1 MSSPTA
7 SLTAPATPG
16 TAPGR
21 TGSGRG
27 PARVNPTDQ
36 AQLRRHP
43 VSLRRI
49 AALFAPHKATIA
61 VVVLLITASSVINL
75 AQPFLVRGVIDDA
88 LPHRDLPLLA
98 TLTGAMVVVA
108 ALTAAIGVVQ
118 TWMATKMGQRVMH
131 ALRVDLFT
139 HLQKQSLSFFTRTR
153 GGEVQSR
160 LTNDIAGMQ
169 SVVTSTAT
177 GVATNLTTTVATAVA
192 MVALSPQL
200 SLISLVVLPPAIW
213 LSRKVALIR
222 RKVTDERQ
230 QSLAGLHTQVEE
242 GLSVSG
248 VRLAKTLGTTARDAA
263 RFTDRS
269 EALIDLEMRSQL
281 AGRWR
286 MATMQVVFAAIPAVI
301 YLAAGFP
308 TTSGGMTIGTLVA
321 FTALQGTVFRPVMG
335 LLNIGVQWV
344 TALAFFSRIFE
355 YLDLDPHIKP
365 PAEPVPL
372 DPERVRGEVRFEQVS
387 FTYDDGAATCAG
399 TSPAARRGLRRTTAG
414 HHADGVPSA
423 GGGTS
428 APGDEREPRLVL
440 DHVDLV
446 LPAGST
452 TAVVGPTG
460 SGKSTLAALVPRL
473 YDATAGRVMIDGVDV
488 REIDPEVLARIVGVV
503 SQETYLVH
511 ATVRENL
518 LLADP
523 DATDARLWEALGA
536 ASLADTIA
544 ALPEGLDT
552 VVGAR
557 GHRFS
562 GGEQQRL
569 AIARTLLRNPPVLV
583 LDEATSALDNT
594 TEARVQAALDRLAA
608 GRTTLMIA
616 HRLSTVTRAD
626 QVVVLDG
633 GRIVEQGG
641 PAELLAAGGPF
652 ATLAARG
659 ERAGDRGEQP
669 VGTPA

>member
-1 MSSPTA
+1 MSSSASSPTV
-7 SLTAPATPG
+7 PATPG
-16 TAPGR
+16 SAPGR
-21 TGSGRG
+21 GGAGMRG
-27 PARVNPTDQ
+27 PAKVNPADQ
-36 AQLRRHP
+36 AQLQRHP

-49 AALFAPHKATIA
+49 AALFTPHQATIA

-88 LPHRDLPLLA
+88 LPHQDIPLLT

-108 ALTAAIGVVQ
+108 ALTAALGVVQ
-118 TWMATKMGQRVMH
+118 TWLATKMGQRVMH
-131 ALRVDLFT
+131 ALRVKLFT

-177 GVATNLTTTVATAVA
+177 GIATNLTTTVGTAVA

-230 QSLAGLHTQVEE
+230 QTLAALHTQVEE

-248 VRLAKTLGTTARDAA
+248 VRLAKTLGTTGRDAA
-263 RFTDRS
+263 RFTERS
-269 EALIDLEMRSQL
+269 EKLIDLKMRSQL

-308 TTSGGMTIGTLVA
+308 ATSGGMTIGTLVA

-355 YLDLDPHIKP
+355 YLDLDPQVKP
-365 PAEPVPL
+365 PAEPVGL
-372 DPERVRGEVRFEQVS
+372 DPERVCGEVSFEQVC
-387 FTYDDGAATCAG
+387 FTYDDGTAPAAGITPTAATA
-399 TSPAARRGLRRTTAG
+399 PAAG
-414 HHADGVPSA
+414 
-423 GGGTS
+423 
-428 APGDEREPRLVL
+428 PRQVL
-440 DHVDLV
+440 DHIDLV

-460 SGKSTLAALVPRL
+460 SGKSTLASLLPRL
-473 YDATAGRVMIDGVDV
+473 HDTTAGRVIIDGVDV
-488 REIDPEVLARIVGVV
+488 RDLAPEVLARIVGVV
-503 SQETYLVH
+503 SQETYLIH

-523 DATDARLWEALGA
+523 EATDARLWEVLGA

-552 VVGAR
+552 LVGAR

-569 AIARTLLRNPPVLV
+569 AIARTILRNPPVLV

-594 TEARVQAALDRLAA
+594 TEARVQAALDRLAV

-616 HRLSTVTRAD
+616 HRLSTVTEAD

-633 GRIVEQGG
+633 GRVVERGG

-659 ERAGDRGEQP
+659 EHVDEHLGDHGGQP
-669 VGTPA
+669 VGWPA

>member
-1 MSSPTA
+1 MSNPV
-7 SLTAPATPG
+7 PHTPSG
-16 TAPGR
+16 GPPG
-21 TGSGRG
+21 GRG
-27 PARVNPTDQ
+27 PARKNPADQ
-36 AQLRRHP
+36 AQLQRHP

-49 AALFAPHKATIA
+49 AALFAPHRGTIA
-61 VVVLLITASSVINL
+61 AVVLLISVSSVVNL

-88 LPHRDLPLLA
+88 LPHQDLPLLA
-98 TLTGAMVVVA
+98 WLTGAMVAVA
-108 ALTAAIGVVQ
+108 AITAAIGVVQ

-131 ALRVDLFT
+131 TLRVQLFT
-139 HLQKQSLSFFTRTR
+139 HLQSQPLAFFTRTR

-160 LTNDIAGMQ
+160 LMNDIAGMQ

-213 LSRKVALIR
+213 LSRRVALIR
-222 RKVTDERQ
+222 RAVTDERQ
-230 QSLAGLHTQVEE
+230 QTLAGLHTQVEE

-248 VRLAKTLGTTARDAA
+248 VRLAKTLGTTPRDAA
-263 RFTDRS
+263 RFTTRS
-269 EALIDLEMRSQL
+269 GALIDLEMRSQL

-308 TTSGGMTIGTLVA
+308 ATSGGMTIGTLVA

-355 YLDLDPHIKP
+355 YLDLDPALKP
-365 PAEPVPL
+365 PAVPAAI
-372 DPERVRGEVRFEQVS
+372 DPARVRGEVRFEDVTFS
-387 FTYDDGAATCAG
+387 YETDHTLHDGGPAGRVLDGIDLVVPAG
-399 TSPAARRGLRRTTAG
+399 T
-414 HHADGVPSA
+414 
-423 GGGTS
+423 
-428 APGDEREPRLVL
+428 
-440 DHVDLV
+440 
-446 LPAGST
+446 T

-460 SGKSTLAALVPRL
+460 SGKSTLASLLPRL
-473 YDATAGRVMIDGVDV
+473 YDATAGSVTIDGVDV
-488 REIDPEVLARIVGVV
+488 RDIATQDLAAIVGVV
-503 SQETYLVH
+503 SQETYLIH
-511 ATVRENL
+511 ASIRDNL

-523 DATDARLWEALGA
+523 DAGDARLWEVLDA
-536 ASLADTIA
+536 ASLAGTVA
-544 ALPEGLDT
+544 ALPDGLGT
-552 VVGAR
+552 LVGAR

-569 AIARTLLRNPPVLV
+569 AIARTILRDPPVLV

-594 TEARVQAALDRLAA
+594 TEARVQAALDRLSA

-616 HRLSTVTRAD
+616 HRLSTVTAAD
-626 QVVVLDG
+626 QVLVLDG
-633 GRIVEQGG
+633 GRIVEHGA
-641 PAELLAAGGPF
+641 PAELLAGSGPF
-652 ATLAARG
+652 AALAARG
-659 ERAGDRGEQP
+659 LPQP
-669 VGTPA
+669 A